1 MRNVDKVGI
10 TLRINQRAINN
21 ENKIKGN
28 GIQIQNNMNLYHFC
42 PSYSNYIIE
51 LSNTNTLFL
60 KEIFCQKNTEIQTIL
75 LLMYTSQPF
84 MSRHVICHK

>member
-1 MRNVDKVGI
+1 MLISYAWFLRNVDKVGI

-28 GIQIQNNMNLYHFC
+28 GIQIQKNVNLYHFC
-42 PSYSNYIIE
+42 PFRLSEYSTYIIE

-60 KEIFCQKNTEIQTIL
+60 
-75 LLMYTSQPF
+75 
-84 MSRHVICHK
+84 